1 MHQLPRIYFKYCP
14 NDCHLTLERKE
25 KPLNLCRETV
35 GEDIVTISFLS
46 KPITYLEV
54 AFPAVT

>member
-14 NDCHLTLERKE
+14 NDCDLTLERKE
-25 KPLNLCRETV
+25 KPLNICQETL
-35 GEDIVTISFLS
+35 GEDIVTIRFLS
-46 KPITYLEV
+46 KPMTYLEV